1 MFLIIIHESLV
12 IYPHLCKDI
21 FIIIANNH
29 YIISSL
35 FVMMGIIKIIRS
47 DLRQHDSAK
56 TNFKCV
62 FSLIL
67 RKILN

>member
-1 MFLIIIHESLV
+1 MFLIIIHESFV
-12 IYPHLCKDI
+12 IYPHLCNDI

-29 YIISSL
+29 D
-35 FVMMGIIKIIRS
+35 VMMGIIKIIRS